1 MSSHRLALLV
11 LLALSIS
18 ALTSAATKPASDVH
32 VLSFLPGPEANAAD
46 LRNGITITFDQ
57 DVVTYAEVGR
67 IVTGVFAIKPGVEGE
82 ARWVDR
88 RTLGFFPKGTLQPST
103 PYEVRLD
110 PRLAMKL
117 GGQVGAWPGLR
128 FVYERI
134 RIFGAGFD
142 GDDKFQSDRPT
153 VQVSLSQATSPPGL
167 ATACRFCPLDAFTS
181 QQCTPAVPAQ
191 KDAAQ
196 PSRGVP
202 VKPQSELRPHTS
214 YAFRCTSGVKA
225 AAGDAGSLSD
235 FERRFSTYGP
245 AEVLKV
251 EPSGND
257 VASDNVR
264 VSITFSTPVDTVQ
277 ARNHIEMFENGKTS
291 KPIAL
296 AAQVGRTTYT
306 WSGDLATASDYEI
319 RIKAGLKD
327 VFGQR
332 LPSGTVGS
340 FRVGDASPK
349 LRMEKGIF
357 VVERSMGRYPVWA
370 RNLDSFRL
378 RCAEVP
384 EGRLAAVLTGSLNDD
399 LDPKG
404 LGLHPHEKAIH
415 VRGARNQ
422 WHDTSLD
429 LGPTC
434 GKGAKTGVYVIE
446 TTAASE
452 RTNLPTERSL
462 ASVTDLGLL
471 AKVGNASSLVWVVS
485 LASGQPV
492 PNAAV
497 KVRDLKGKIR
507 FEGTTNADGVVQGPG
522 AAALTDLKQTAVTEE
537 QGEPYEGEMEDYR
550 ARRVIVTAQTEG
562 DFAVLDTNWNN
573 GIQIWNFAVAQD
585 SSGGKVRVR
594 GFLHSDR
601 GLYRPGDTVHLKGLV
616 RLLESSGKMAVPT
629 KKRRIHLVVTDPRNK
644 AVVDENLAISDFG
657 GFHKDVKVTD
667 EAALGDFQV
676 RAEIEG
682 QSFADHFSVEE
693 YRPRTF
699 EVKLGTAKRDLL
711 LGQPLRFDVKAN
723 FLYGSPLRGG
733 KLTYQV
739 RRRQHLAEFTGF
751 GDYVFQDYA
760 SQYDVGHYWARYEE
774 RSFSELV
781 SDGEVALDR
790 NGATRVTVRDK
801 DKLKVPQDYVL
812 EATVTDETGES
823 VSAGRMVVG
832 HTSEL
837 YLGLHPSEFVQAV
850 DMPFG
855 IQVVGFDKEGNRRA
869 ATAELELIPR
879 RYACGAHGSEGY
891 WSCQVVPAKGPAI
904 KRTITVPAS
913 GSAAVER
920 VVLKEPGEY
929 VVRIFADGKGEKA
942 IASDVI
948 WVIGK
953 GDAFWSG
960 DEGDRMTVIAS
971 KASYAPGDTARL
983 VPQTRMPGALALT
996 TLERD
1001 GIMGYA
1007 LTPLATS
1014 GQPVEVKVT
1023 PEMAPNVFVSVTMVR
1038 GRTGEGDRERPRFKM
1053 GLVDLKVESTVQRL
1067 NVAVTTE
1074 RPSYQPGDEVKA
1086 TVRVTAASGQ
1096 PVRAELALAAA
1107 DEGVLQ
1113 IVGFKTPDP
1122 MAAFYAPFALGVES
1136 ATTWN
1141 RLLRK
1146 IDPNHDDGE
1155 EGGDGAD
1162 DEAGRIRSR
1171 FMATAFWAPALVT
1184 DDEGRV
1190 QVTFKAPDN
1199 LTAFRMMAM
1208 AADQG
1213 SRFGSGEQRFTV
1225 AKPLQAI
1232 PALPRFLSPG
1242 DHVQAAVAIHN
1253 NTDQKQEVD
1262 VRAAIEGVTVHGGS
1276 TRKVTLAAH
1285 AFRRLTFDV
1294 TAKREGE
1301 AKFVFRAE
1309 ARGLKDAVAV
1319 RVPVR
1324 RASVLET
1331 LMVGEDSTHDR
1342 AKHELPALGATIPG
1356 RGSLEISLDRSG
1368 LGRLDEGLA
1377 YLVGYPYGCLE
1388 QTTSKVVPM
1397 IAISELAKNVRLP
1410 GLDAGQARKFVELGI
1425 AKILRHQHED
1435 GGFGLWLGS
1444 SPEVQYT
1451 ATGLWG
1457 LSVAKAAGFKID
1469 DEALK
1474 KGAAYLRS
1482 HPGPTGHGNELIGE
1496 RGTEAFAAYVLAS
1509 LGHADGGSLA
1519 RMFEARANLP
1529 IYGRAFLLRALLAA
1543 GRTDLAKTLVGELVA
1558 LVPESGL
1565 IREVKGELSWYWSS
1579 DVRTTALVLWALVAA
1594 TPGDQRVAHLARALM
1609 NSRDQG
1615 RWANTQ
1621 ENVFGLLAL
1630 SEVAKARAS
1639 AGQVIA
1645 TVRLGERVV
1654 AKKTLATTAVEHV
1667 SIPLTKFGSGALLIT
1682 AEGGEIFYSA
1692 RIRVERPMAP
1702 EGFDQGMAVERTY
1715 LDPESRTPV
1724 STFHLG
1730 QQILVKLTV
1739 KSPTSQAHVALVDRL
1754 PAGFEPVLERF
1765 ANADQ
1770 WRQARPQSHDPSHWN
1785 TVWQNEEL
1793 RDDRM
1798 QIFADTLAQGT
1809 SEREY
1814 LVRAASTGKFL
1825 APPATAEAMYAP
1837 SVQGR
1842 CASSSV
1848 EIVK

>member
-1 MSSHRLALLV
+1 MKKIAIVTPELVGLYKNGGIGTNYFFRARFLSSCLNHEVTILYTGDCSQSAVRKWREQHGQTGIRLEVLPGMLAGTNWELFQRRAMAVHQWLAAEAWDEIHFPEYLANGLVCLQAKRAGLAYQSTRLVVSMHSSSVWLREGMQQWSLDPVTDARLDYAEQYCCENADALVCPSRFLLGWAERKGWRLPPNRV
-11 LLALSIS
+11 LLPHLYELLSGDNLPSGWHNPRHLIFFGRLQTLKGLGVFCE
-18 ALTSAATKPASDVH
+18 AVERLVNVGLAPERVDFLGKVGTHDGLPADKYIRQMSLH
-32 VLSFLPGPEANAAD
+32 WPETETQIYAD
-46 LRNGITITFDQ
+46 LDNFAAMQHIRH
-57 DVVTYAEVGR
+57 
-67 IVTGVFAIKPGVEGE
+67 TG
-82 ARWVDR
+82 
-88 RTLGFFPKGTLQPST
+88 
-103 PYEVRLD
+103 
-110 PRLAMKL
+110 
-117 GGQVGAWPGLR
+117 
-128 FVYERI
+128 
-134 RIFGAGFD
+134 
-142 GDDKFQSDRPT
+142 
-153 VQVSLSQATSPPGL
+153 GL
-167 ATACRFCPLDAFTS
+167 AVIASLRDNLPYTVIECIIN
-181 QQCTPAVPAQ
+181 QVP
-191 KDAAQ
+191 
-196 PSRGVP
+196 
-202 VKPQSELRPHTS
+202 
-214 YAFRCTSGVKA
+214 F
-225 AAGDAGSLSD
+225 
-235 FERRFSTYGP
+235 
-245 AEVLKV
+245 
-251 EPSGND
+251 
-257 VASDNVR
+257 VASDSGGIPELADAR
-264 VSITFSTPVDTVQ
+264 VLFAP
-277 ARNHIEMFENGKTS
+277 
-291 KPIAL
+291 
-296 AAQVGRTTYT
+296 
-306 WSGDLATASDYEI
+306 
-319 RIKAGLKD
+319 
-327 VFGQR
+327 
-332 LPSGTVGS
+332 
-340 FRVGDASPK
+340 DA
-349 LRMEKGIF
+349 
-357 VVERSMGRYPVWA
+357 
-370 RNLDSFRL
+370 
-378 RCAEVP
+378 
-384 EGRLAAVLTGSLNDD
+384 
-399 LDPKG
+399 
-404 LGLHPHEKAIH
+404 
-415 VRGARNQ
+415 
-422 WHDTSLD
+422 
-429 LGPTC
+429 
-434 GKGAKTGVYVIE
+434 
-446 TTAASE
+446 
-452 RTNLPTERSL
+452 RSL
-462 ASVTDLGLL
+462 AAKL
-471 AKVGNASSLVWVVS
+471 AEFSRLPPEAKFNHPYQVETARQAWKKFMDTPVAMAASSAVLPPLPKISICVPFYNHGRYLPDALAS
-485 LASGQPV
+485 LARQPYENFEIIV
-492 PNAAV
+492 VDDGSTDASSTEQFDRVQKEYLPP
-497 KVRDLKGKIR
+497 RYR
-507 FEGTTNADGVVQGPG
+507 FFKQQNGGVG
-522 AAALTDLKQTAVTEE
+522 AA
-537 QGEPYEGEMEDYR
+537 R
-550 ARRVIVTAQTEG
+550 
-562 DFAVLDTNWNN
+562 
-573 GIQIWNFAVAQD
+573 NFAVAQD

-1425 AKILRHQHED
+1425 AKILRH
-1435 GGFGLWLGS
+1435 
-1444 SPEVQYT
+1444 
-1451 ATGLWG
+1451 
-1457 LSVAKAAGFKID
+1457 
-1469 DEALK
+1469 
-1474 KGAAYLRS
+1474 
-1482 HPGPTGHGNELIGE
+1482 
-1496 RGTEAFAAYVLAS
+1496 
-1509 LGHADGGSLA
+1509 
-1519 RMFEARANLP
+1519 
-1529 IYGRAFLLRALLAA
+1529 
-1543 GRTDLAKTLVGELVA
+1543 
-1558 LVPESGL
+1558 
-1565 IREVKGELSWYWSS
+1565 
-1579 DVRTTALVLWALVAA
+1579 
-1594 TPGDQRVAHLARALM
+1594 
-1609 NSRDQG
+1609 
-1615 RWANTQ
+1615 
-1621 ENVFGLLAL
+1621 
-1630 SEVAKARAS
+1630 
-1639 AGQVIA
+1639 
-1645 TVRLGERVV
+1645 
-1654 AKKTLATTAVEHV
+1654 
-1667 SIPLTKFGSGALLIT
+1667 
-1682 AEGGEIFYSA
+1682 
-1692 RIRVERPMAP
+1692 
-1702 EGFDQGMAVERTY
+1702 
-1715 LDPESRTPV
+1715 
-1724 STFHLG
+1724 
-1730 QQILVKLTV
+1730 
-1739 KSPTSQAHVALVDRL
+1739 
-1754 PAGFEPVLERF
+1754 
-1765 ANADQ
+1765 
-1770 WRQARPQSHDPSHWN
+1770 
-1785 TVWQNEEL
+1785 
-1793 RDDRM
+1793 
-1798 QIFADTLAQGT
+1798 
-1809 SEREY
+1809 
-1814 LVRAASTGKFL
+1814 
-1825 APPATAEAMYAP
+1825 
-1837 SVQGR
+1837 
-1842 CASSSV
+1842 
-1848 EIVK
+1848 